1 MNMETINRHWKFHYG
16 DVPPAFQKDFPD
28 VDWQTVSVPHD
39 WSVTMPFD
47 RNCSSGTGYLPGG
60 TAWYRKH
67 FTLPAQAE
75 GGRVRLVFD
84 GIYKNARIW
93 VNSYYLGM
101 WPYGYSEICLDITDF
116 ACFGETENV
125 VSVRVERE
133 DLADSRW
140 FTGCGIYRKVTVETA
155 PSVCFAHHG
164 VFFATRSVSDGAAE
178 VVVSAE
184 VENHTGE
191 SVTVPVHHELI
202 GPDGAPALS
211 LEGAAEVAPGE
222 TKTVVL
228 SGSVSNP
235 ALWSDKTPVLYRLV
249 STAADDRQ
257 ETAVGVRS
265 FRFDPDEGF
274 FCNGE
279 NKKLKGVCVHH
290 DAGTLGAAVYRK
302 TWARRLRKFK
312 DMGCN
317 AIRMSHNP
325 MMPELYD
332 LCDEMGFYVIDE
344 AFDEWEGCKNKWST
358 GHNVYPPKHYGYSEY
373 FPQWHEHDLKTMI
386 RRDRNHPCVMMWSIG
401 NEIDYPNDPY
411 CHPSFTTMTGNNDAN
426 KPAQERMYNPAKPNM
441 ERLTKL
447 AAMLADEAREEDATR
462 PITAAVAFPE
472 LSTYLGYIDCMDVV
486 GYNYKEEFYERDH
499 ARFPQKPFFG
509 SENSYTL
516 EAWKAVRDS
525 KNIFGQFIW
534 TGADF
539 FGETVL
545 WPMHGSSAGHLTTAG
560 FEKPQF
566 YFRRGL
572 WAEGETAGL
581 VTARAPA
588 KEKEQYEFFRS
599 WNYVPGEPV
608 EIRCYS
614 SAGAPRVTLNGR
626 ELPMEDCTSD
636 LGAYRCEIPF
646 EAGELRAVVGRAED
660 VLCTTGAPVA
670 LRLTV
675 VGDLCAGGDVCQV
688 EVEVVDGEG
697 RLVPDAGDRLH
708 IAVEGAAELI
718 AADNGDLYDPTD
730 CQSPV
735 RRAHQGRMLLTIRSL
750 DEPGAATVTV
760 SAESLRPQ
768 AVTIEVK

>member
-1 MNMETINRHWKFHYG
+1 
-16 DVPPAFQKDFPD
+16 
-28 VDWQTVSVPHD
+28 
-39 WSVTMPFD
+39 
-47 RNCSSGTGYLPGG
+47 
-60 TAWYRKH
+60 
-67 FTLPAQAE
+67 
-75 GGRVRLVFD
+75 
-84 GIYKNARIW
+84 
-93 VNSYYLGM
+93 
-101 WPYGYSEICLDITDF
+101 
-116 ACFGETENV
+116 
-125 VSVRVERE
+125 
-133 DLADSRW
+133 
-140 FTGCGIYRKVTVETA
+140 
-155 PSVCFAHHG
+155 
-164 VFFATRSVSDGAAE
+164 
-178 VVVSAE
+178 
-184 VENHTGE
+184 
-191 SVTVPVHHELI
+191 
-202 GPDGAPALS
+202 
-211 LEGAAEVAPGE
+211 
-222 TKTVVL
+222 
-228 SGSVSNP
+228 
-235 ALWSDKTPVLYRLV
+235 
-249 STAADDRQ
+249 
-257 ETAVGVRS
+257 
-265 FRFDPDEGF
+265 
-274 FCNGE
+274 
-279 NKKLKGVCVHH
+279 
-290 DAGTLGAAVYRK
+290 
-302 TWARRLRKFK
+302 
-312 DMGCN
+312 
-317 AIRMSHNP
+317 
-325 MMPELYD
+325 
-332 LCDEMGFYVIDE
+332 
-344 AFDEWEGCKNKWST
+344 
-358 GHNVYPPKHYGYSEY
+358 
-373 FPQWHEHDLKTMI
+373 
-386 RRDRNHPCVMMWSIG
+386 
-401 NEIDYPNDPY
+401 
-411 CHPSFTTMTGNNDAN
+411 
-426 KPAQERMYNPAKPNM
+426 MYNPAKPNM

-545 WPMHGSSAGHLTTAG
+545 WPMHGSSAGHITTAG

-675 VGDLCAGGDVCQV
+675 VDDLCAGGDVCQV

-708 IAVEGAAELI
+708 IVVEGAAELI

-750 DEPGAATVTV
+750 GRARRRHGDGFRRKPAPAGRHHRSEISAAPPLGRGGAEKEELSARRGELLFVCLKEHLLFAGGISQRELAHAFALLNGGGKRQGERRAV
-760 SAESLRPQ
+760 SRPK
-768 AVTIEVK
+768 ADPA